1 VNDNALEEIIQMLV
15 RSSTSFVPPS
25 VYESTPDSGGPL
37 PIKVAAGGRDMMSP
51 VSILVQRVA
60 GSSQVPLAAPSSDAV
75 GTTSA
80 PASSNSPD
88 VLDRLLRSAIEEKRV
103 RAPLPQLLTA
113 ETDTAVAGRDND
125 IASILRSALEGQ
137 SQLGAITQFLP
148 SSSAKPSS
156 SPYGGLLSFL
166 TGGFGLAR
174 LVTSMVGLFRR
185 DKTPPEPPLPEF
197 HLPESIALEAALTGQ
212 GTSIQGVSR
221 GLGETVRL
229 RESRQ
234 EKQPAASNQ
243 VTINVQALD
252 SRSFVDHS
260 EDIAR
265 AVRDALL
272 HSHTLNETLV
282 EM

>member
-1 VNDNALEEIIQMLV
+1 MNDNALEEIIQMLV
-15 RSSTSFVPPS
+15 RRTTPFAPPS
-25 VYESTPDSGGPL
+25 VQGGSPASGGAI
-37 PIKVAAGGRDMMSP
+37 PINVPANIRDAMRP
-51 VSILVQRVA
+51 VSILVQQA
-60 GSSQVPLAAPSSDAV
+60 QGSSQEPLGFSRPD
-75 GTTSA
+75 TLRIT
-80 PASSNSPD
+80 PASASTD
-88 VLDRLLRSAIEEKRV
+88 TTAALDSLVRSAIEESRT
-103 RAPLPQLLTA
+103 RAPLPQVPTA
-113 ETDTAVAGRDND
+113 AADTTVAGPDNG
-125 IASILRSALEGQ
+125 IASVLRSALEGH

-148 SSSAKPSS
+148 TSSVKPPSA
-156 SPYGGLLSFL
+156 PYGGLLSFL

-185 DKTPPEPPLPEF
+185 GEMPLEPALPEF
-197 HLPESIALEAALTGQ
+197 HLPESIALEAALTDQ
-212 GTSIQGVSR
+212 GTNIQGVSR

-229 RESRQ
+229 RESRK
-234 EKQPAASNQ
+234 ERQPAASNQ

-282 EM
+282 EL